1 MNPNGMIFVKSQSKS
16 IRNQNHP
23 RNPKPICMDST
34 TLKMAKNKEMKT
46 VQNESFLNE
55 TFEMLQI

>member
-1 MNPNGMIFVKSQSKS
+1 MANS
-16 IRNQNHP
+16 NQNHP
-23 RNPKPICMDST
+23 RNPKPMCMDST

-55 TFEMLQI
+55 NFEMLQI